1 MLPLSGF
8 LAALATTQTY
18 DPATPVNPP
27 EAISHMLGILAETL
41 IKGRLGRY
49 ARMRRMERQIADDL
63 LGAIGTHKQMS
74 AAQRP
79 F

>member
-1 MLPLSGF
+1 
-8 LAALATTQTY
+8 
-18 DPATPVNPP
+18 
-27 EAISHMLGILAETL
+27 
-41 IKGRLGRY
+41 
-49 ARMRRMERQIADDL
+49 MRRMERQIADDL